1 MITNLALRS
10 LVLEEMQGFQTYRR
24 ELVVEYHGPNGREL
38 ITEGFKETAINA
50 VQYLIAGAA
59 EYGIALGTLGAG
71 FAGPASVLETLIDA
85 AFAVESI
92 TSTVAALTNVQ
103 GLSTEGTQI
112 IAESK
117 NLFSV
122 LPRSL
127 DEFYNSIKS
136 VVGRVFLAIGAGVAL
151 ASEKLKEVIENLL
164 KKVSDGIGD
173 SLKALIPD
181 ATIGLIVAEAIGLAI
196 SQAAENI
203 YNLVKAGLQR
213 AGKFMVWLLNPQNIL
228 TFFDQ
233 QYPQVISL
241 FRQAAQKI
249 GAAGVGAT
257 AGGMIAGALAAGPA
271 GVAGA
276 AALKAFGP
284 AGFNKLADWLT
295 ASQPGVRAA
304 LASVVQVVMPF
315 FMMFCALMQI
325 LMQGDYEQQASQVAK
340 DITGKVTKITG
351 TITGKGTDAKVVK
364 GYAGKAVDVFTG
376 INNKLPAGIRNVVNE
391 SDQRLQRIDK
401 EISLLE
407 SSMKLRRGKMRISE
421 SVLRKIVREE
431 IKSIERGKRL
441 IVQDNEIDEQEL
453 GGGYSVEFGAIPG
466 ATNEDDFQKIRLARL
481 KASGVSGDDA
491 ERMSRSKL
499 KHRGQRA
506 GRG

>member
-10 LVLEEMQGFQTYRR
+10 LVLEEMQGIQIYRR
-24 ELVVEYHGPNGREL
+24 ELVVEYHGPNGPEL

-50 VQYLIAGAA
+50 VQYLVAGAA

-71 FAGPASVLETLIDA
+71 FAGPASAIETLIDA
-85 AFAVESI
+85 AFAAESI
-92 TSTVAALTNVQ
+92 TSTAAALTNIQ

-136 VVGRVFLAIGAGVAL
+136 IVGRVLSALGAGLAL
-151 ASEKLKEVIENLL
+151 ASERLKGVIDDLL
-164 KKVSDGIGD
+164 TKVSDGIGK
-173 SLKALIPD
+173 SLKAIIPD
-181 ATIGLIVAEAIGLAI
+181 ATIGLIVAEAIAYAI
-196 SQAAENI
+196 SSAAENI
-203 YNLVKAGLQR
+203 YNLVKSGLQK
-213 AGKFMVWLLNPQNIL
+213 AGKFLVWLLNPQNIL

-249 GAAGVGAT
+249 GAAGVRAT
-257 AGGMIAGALAAGPA
+257 AGGMIAGAIAGAGA
-271 GVAGA
+271 GVAAA

-295 ASQPGVRAA
+295 AAQPGVRAA

-325 LMQGDYEQQASQVAK
+325 MMQGDYGQGAAQQALGAA
-340 DITGKVTKITG
+340 GKVTKITG
-351 TITGKGTDAKVVK
+351 KITGTGAEKKTVQ
-364 GYAGKAVDVFTG
+364 GYAGKAIELFTG
-376 INNKLPAGIRNVVNE
+376 IKKRALGE

-401 EISLLE
+401 EIFLLE
-407 SSMKLRRGKMRISE
+407 SSMKLQRGKMRISE
-421 SVLRKIVREE
+421 SVLRRIVREE
-431 IKSIERGKRL
+431 IESIEHGKRL
-441 IVQDNEIDEQEL
+441 IVQDDGIDEQEL
-453 GGGYSVEFGAIPG
+453 GGGYSMEFGAIPG
-466 ATNEDDFQKIRLARL
+466 ATNEDDFQKIRLARM
-481 KASGVSGDDA
+481 KASGASDNDA